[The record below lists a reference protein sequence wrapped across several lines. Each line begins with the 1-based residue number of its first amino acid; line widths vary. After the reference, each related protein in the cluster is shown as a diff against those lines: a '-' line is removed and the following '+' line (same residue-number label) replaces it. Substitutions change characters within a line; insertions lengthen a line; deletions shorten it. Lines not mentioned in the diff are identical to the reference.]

1 MKIPAKSQIW
11 KVLSRAKRCFL
22 SPLPP
27 LCVTF
32 PSSFAAPP
40 AEPLPAPEPTSK
52 CFPNAW
58 LPQRTAMLNPEKQSE
73 VIYQVLLDA
82 GLAPISFT
90 ELWLNGEGFCW
101 FQPPFHALVL
111 PPEAVICLSSL
122 PHTLHNS
129 HTKSY
134 LQLPSLPWD
143 TTLEKAFASQLR
155 KSLKGEETKKKKKRL
170 KK

>member
-1 MKIPAKSQIW
+1 MKIPVKSQIW
-11 KVLSRAKRCFL
+11 KVLSRAKGCFL
-22 SPLPP
+22 SPLPQ

-40 AEPLPAPEPTSK
+40 AEPLSAPEPTSK
-52 CFPNAW
+52 CFPNAC
-58 LPQRTAMLNPEKQSE
+58 LPQRTAMLNPEKQSK
-73 VIYQVLLDA
+73 VIYQVLPDI
-82 GLAPISFT
+82 GLAQSSFT
-90 ELWLNGEGFCW
+90 ELWLNGDGICW

-129 HTKSY
+129 RTKSY

-143 TTLEKAFASQLR
+143 VGLEKAFASQLR
-155 KSLKGEETKKKKKRL
+155 KSLKGEKKRL